1 MRIGFF
7 IWFDCRIYVFD
18 QKWEYVSQGALNDK
32 KKKKKAQKF
41 YKNVPGHKSERSL
54 DDHVADF
61 LETIMEMFF
70 LLRV

>member
-1 MRIGFF
+1 MI
-7 IWFDCRIYVFD
+7 
-18 QKWEYVSQGALNDK
+18 
-32 KKKKKAQKF
+32 KKKKAQKF

-70 LLRV
+70 FVTCLGYNQVGYV